1 MRNRLFALG
10 LALVFSLAQVPD
22 ASAQT
27 RVRALDDWSAV
38 EALSPGEKIVVRTKD
53 GDRLTGRFDSASD
66 LLINFTDG
74 GRKVSLT
81 RESIRRVQLDRGN
94 SRGKGILFGA
104 AVGAAAGFALGS
116 ALYFPHSDDM
126 VGATVPVSAAMGLVI
141 GAGIGAA
148 TGKGNKNETVYEAP

>member
-10 LALVFSLAQVPD
+10 LALLFTLAQTAAAP
-22 ASAQT
+22 AQT
-27 RVRALDDWSAV
+27 RGAPDDWSAV
-38 EALSPGEKIVVRTKD
+38 QALSPGEKIVVRTKD

-74 GRKVSLT
+74 RRKVSLT

-104 AVGAAAGFALGS
+104 AVGAAAGFGVGS
-116 ALYFPHSDDM
+116 ALYFPFRDDM
-126 VGATVPVSAAMGLVI
+126 VGATVPVSAAMGLLI